1 MKKKKVILIPVLI
14 LTLILSSC
22 SNKTENTSKQ
32 IKQNVS
38 EDDNV
43 NDKYVE
49 EEDQEVNE
57 MELLL
62 EKPLSKWTA
71 KETKEFAEY
80 KEIDLTNTKN
90 ANEAK
95 EIIKEFLN

>member
-1 MKKKKVILIPVLI
+1 MKLIRRNNQLVKVTNGAFKEIF
-14 LTLILSSC
+14 
-22 SNKTENTSKQ
+22 EKQ
-32 IKQNVS
+32 GWEI
-38 EDDNV
+38 
-43 NDKYVE
+43 VE
-49 EEDQEVNE
+49 EQKPDKEEANKDVPEEENQEVNE

-90 ANEAK
+90 VREAK